1 MNKNIAYILFSAFLL
16 LSALPV
22 NAQCNLK
29 NTAFKSGEQVNYDLY
44 FNYGIVRAKAGRG
57 SLSVTESNY
66 KGQRA
71 YKTIM
76 LLNTSSLAGNFYT
89 VNDTLTSFM
98 DMNLRP
104 LLFTKEAFEGKDY
117 STESQSYTY
126 SGNKIKIRA
135 IRTWN
140 GKQDFDDVVETE
152 KCTYDYLSVLPY
164 VRNLD
169 YTGMRAGDKKYIQF
183 LSGKTPVDMYVNYL
197 GTSSI
202 KANNGKTYKVINI
215 SMTIHDKA
223 FSNQKE
229 AIKASLT
236 DDDNRVPVVIETIL
250 RIGSIKAVL
259 SSVSGVRN

>member
-1 MNKNIAYILFSAFLL
+1 MNKITTYTLFSLFFLL
-16 LSALPV
+16 TFLPV

-29 NTAFKSGEQVNYDLY
+29 NTAFKSGERVNYDLY
-44 FNYGIVRAKAGRG
+44 FNYGLVRAKAGKG
-57 SLSVTESNY
+57 SLSVTEANY

-71 YKTIM
+71 YKTRM
-76 LLNTSSLAGNFYT
+76 LLNTSGLAGNIYT

-126 SGNKIKIRA
+126 GGSKINIRA

-197 GTSSI
+197 GTSSV

-223 FSNQKE
+223 FSNQRE

-236 DDDNRVPVVIETIL
+236 DDDNRIPVVIETIL
-250 RIGSIKAVL
+250 KIGSIRAVL
-259 SSVSGVRN
+259 KNVSGVRN